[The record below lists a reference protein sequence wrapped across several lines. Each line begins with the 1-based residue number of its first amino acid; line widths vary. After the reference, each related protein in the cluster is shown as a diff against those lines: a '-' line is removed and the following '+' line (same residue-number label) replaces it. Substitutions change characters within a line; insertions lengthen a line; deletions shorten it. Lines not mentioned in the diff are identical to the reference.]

1 MRRTTYRWHVW
12 LGWVAAI
19 PLLIWTFTGLWMAFR
34 PIDEVRGEHL
44 RTRLV
49 PVAAGGVVAW
59 PDVRG
64 KTMKTLAVESRPG
77 GPVWVATFTTG
88 EARRYDLHTGWALP
102 NVTRGEAALLARAI
116 YAGSRRIEQ
125 VSFSAADRPPLDLR
139 RPRPAWR
146 VAFADGARVYVDA
159 ENGAIL
165 ALRTTQWRLFDIMW
179 GLHILDPMGRE
190 DTSHP
195 LLIGTALV
203 SLIGVATGALL
214 LFLRQ
219 RKRNPKAARP

>member
-88 EARRYDLHTGWALP
+88 EARRYRQTAPDL
-102 NVTRGEAALLARAI
+102 
-116 YAGSRRIEQ
+116 
-125 VSFSAADRPPLDLR
+125 PPSLR
-139 RPRPAWR
+139 
-146 VAFADGARVYVDA
+146 
-159 ENGAIL
+159 L
-165 ALRTTQWRLFDIMW
+165 
-179 GLHILDPMGRE
+179 
-190 DTSHP
+190 
-195 LLIGTALV
+195 
-203 SLIGVATGALL
+203 
-214 LFLRQ
+214 
-219 RKRNPKAARP
+219 